1 MQAERRST
9 GLRANRPLKWIRRRA
24 SPNGQWLLYAG
35 RAPGK
40 DYDIYRQPFTSPLA
54 AVGQRGVTLLENR
67 CDWEAGTLAYGWVH
81 AWRAT
86 GDMRYLDWTQEWID
100 GCIPRHPTITHVNDG
115 LLGYAALA
123 VHAERGGTARLAF
136 AGQVADY
143 LMQDAGRT
151 ADGTLAHEG
160 DTVWDDTLLS
170 VVPFLV
176 EMGRASGDPAYTEEA
191 TRQVLLHAAHLQD
204 STTGLYHHAWDE
216 STADFLGPSYWGRG
230 NGWALL
236 ADVEVL
242 AVMSPAHPLRPQVL
256 EIMRRHTAGLRPL
269 QDAGGLWRTVVNRPD
284 FYLESSGAALIGYA
298 LAEGATRGWLTDARD
313 ADADARGVG
322 CRVADGR
329 RGRRGERCVGADGA
343 DAGRGVI

>member
-1 MQAERRST
+1 M
-9 GLRANRPLKWIRRRA
+9 
-24 SPNGQWLLYAG
+24 
-35 RAPGK
+35 
-40 DYDIYRQPFTSPLA
+40 
-54 AVGQRGVTLLENR
+54 
-67 CDWEAGTLAYGWVH
+67 
-81 AWRAT
+81 
-86 GDMRYLDWTQEWID
+86 
-100 GCIPRHPTITHVNDG
+100 NDG

-123 VHAERGGTARLAF
+123 VYAERGGAARLAF

-143 LMQDAGRT
+143 LMHDAGRT

-170 VVPFLV
+170 VVPFLA
-176 EMGRASGDPAYTEEA
+176 EMGRVSGDPAYTEEA

-216 STADFLGPSYWGRG
+216 SAADFLGPSYWGRG

-242 AVMSPAHPLRPQVL
+242 AAMPPTHPLRPQVL

-298 LAEGATRGWLTDARD
+298 LAEGAARGWLTDARD
-313 ADADARGVG
+313 ADAARAASAAVW
-322 CRVADGR
+322 RMVA
-329 RGRRGERCVGADGA
+329 ADGA
-343 DAGRGVI
+343 VSGVSAPTGPMQDEALYNGIPSSRVAALWTGRRVAERQPDRALMRGQKSGEKRHEPTTIAASLA